1 MNARTVAQSSRERP
15 DGDWIAPLR
24 LAAKLL
30 GTVPAAIGWIFT
42 PDASGS
48 GSGSEIASP
57 TRSKA
62 SRVLA
67 TPLSKRRISSQ
78 WARAR
83 GSAEGVSDRAPG

>member
-48 GSGSEIASP
+48 EIASP

-62 SRVLA
+62 SLVLA